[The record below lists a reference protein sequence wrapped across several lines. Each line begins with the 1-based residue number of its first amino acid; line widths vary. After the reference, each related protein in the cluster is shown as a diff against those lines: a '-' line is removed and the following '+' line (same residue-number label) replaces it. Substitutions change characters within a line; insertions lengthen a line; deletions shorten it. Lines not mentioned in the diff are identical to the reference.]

1 MPGLLD
7 LPNELLFDIIRYV
20 DSSPYVSSPNQ
31 KRYRPGP
38 QSRAVVCFPTIDAS
52 WPSHTRNLLFV
63 CKKLHYE
70 ADFYFSKAPRAF
82 ELDIA
87 IVNNHW
93 IWPTW
98 TYIPGTKIDYVIED
112 LKINLI
118 HCCSEDEDENASS
131 VTDSASWATSLD
143 FLEIISHFLRSGTS
157 TMSFEGT
164 DMPKRNPNFRVKTIT
179 INVDTASIRKGN
191 EKLSEEDVPFR
202 QVQGLGH
209 LTFDPLYYIETD
221 TCLDNL
227 DRLFNFVLVAVSRL
241 DHGLPIRERVD
252 WMVFSADGLTRS
264 AISIAKIKSTM
275 DETRIAEERTRES
288 V

>member
-7 LPNELLFDIIRYV
+7 LPSELLFDIIRYV

-31 KRYRPGP
+31 KRYRPARL

-63 CKKLHYE
+63 SKKLRYE
-70 ADFYFSKAPRAF
+70 ATFYFSKVPRAF

-98 TYIPGTKIDYVIED
+98 TYIPGTKIDDVIED

-118 HCCSEDEDENASS
+118 HCCNEDERASS
-131 VTDSASWATSLD
+131 ITDSASWATSLE
-143 FLEIISHFLRSGTS
+143 FLKVISHFLRSGTS
-157 TMSFEGT
+157 TASFEGT
-164 DMPKRNPNFRVKTIT
+164 AMPKRNPNFRIKTVT

-209 LTFDPLYYIETD
+209 LTFDPLYSVETA
-221 TCLDNL
+221 TCLENL
-227 DRLFNFVLVAVSRL
+227 DRLFNFVRMAISRL
-241 DHGLPIRERVD
+241 DDGLVIRERVD
-252 WMVFSADGLTRS
+252 WMAFSADGLTRS

-275 DETRIAEERTRES
+275 AETRIAEDRTRES
-288 V
+288 M